1 MSTEISLDSI
11 KERLDQIVSEEL
23 DWSDGIPSGTLSNE
37 LDSVQRLSLV
47 VAIEDTF
54 KICFDPEDE
63 ETIATIEDLC
73 LCIKRLKESQ
83 Q

>member
-1 MSTEISLDSI
+1 MSTETSLASI
-11 KERLDQIVSEEL
+11 RKKLEQIVSEEL
-23 DWSDGIPSGTLSNE
+23 DWTNGIPSGSLSNE
-37 LDSVQRLSLV
+37 LDSVQRLSLI

-63 ETIATIEDLC
+63 ETIDSIDDLC
-73 LCIKRLKESQ
+73 NCIKRLKESQ

>member
-1 MSTEISLDSI
+1 MSTEMSLNSI
-11 KERLDQIVSEEL
+11 KERLDQIVLEEL
-23 DWSDGIPSGTLSNE
+23 DWAGGIPTGSLSNE
-37 LDSVQRLSLV
+37 LDSVQRLSLI

-63 ETIATIEDLC
+63 ETIDTIEDLC